1 MMTDDRTKYLPD
13 TLAKIISIIF
23 HPLLMPVYGILIIFS
38 APTPIGYLPVA
49 LKRMLFII
57 ILINNV
63 ILPLSLMPY
72 FRYRNIITSW
82 SIEDRKER
90 IIPLLAT
97 SFFYSVTAYITFRYH
112 ILTPFI
118 KAFILSAAF
127 LAICVTIIAFWWK
140 ISIHSAGAGALISL
154 VIILSVK
161 MSTPLTWFLLPVIL
175 ASGIVLTSRL
185 WLNSHNPEEVWF
197 GLLLGLIGS
206 SLFLL
211 FF

>member
-72 FRYRNIITSW
+72 FRY
-82 SIEDRKER
+82 R

-175 ASGIVLTSRL
+175 ASGLVLTSRL

>member
-38 APTPIGYLPVA
+38 APTPIGYLPVT
-49 LKRMLFII
+49 LKKVLFII

-63 ILPLSLMPY
+63 ILPLSLIPY

-97 SFFYSVTAYITFRYH
+97 SFFYSVSAYIAFRYN
-112 ILTPFI
+112 ILPPFI

-127 LAICVTIIAFWWK
+127 LATSMTIITLWWK
-140 ISIHSAGAGALISL
+140 ISIHSAGSGALLSL

-161 MSTPLTWFLLPVIL
+161 MSVPLTWFLLPVIL
-175 ASGIVLTSRL
+175 ATGLVLSSRL
-185 WLNSHNPEEVWF
+185 WLNSHNPEEVWS
-197 GLLLGLIGS
+197 GLLLGSICT

>member
-38 APTPIGYLPVA
+38 APTPIGYLPVT
-49 LKRMLFII
+49 LKKVLFII

-63 ILPLSLMPY
+63 ILPLSLIPY

-97 SFFYSVTAYITFRYH
+97 SFFYSVSAYIAFRYN
-112 ILTPFI
+112 ILPPFI

-127 LAICVTIIAFWWK
+127 LATSMTIITLWWK
-140 ISIHSAGAGALISL
+140 ISIHSAGAGALLSL

-161 MSTPLTWFLLPVIL
+161 MSVPLTWFLLPVIL
-175 ASGIVLTSRL
+175 ATGLVLSSRL
-185 WLNSHNPEEVWF
+185 WLNSHNPEEVWS
-197 GLLLGLIGS
+197 GLLLGSICT